1 MNIRLRF
8 GDGKKVSILHCG
20 KVKLKLSY
28 SNLICM
34 LKFSSCTCFNEQTIV
49 GSKVASATGNSTRI
63 FHGEF
68 RPDSDNHFVTVGV
81 KHVKFWTI
89 AGGDMVGKRGVIQ
102 SLPDGPDDPK
112 MQTMLSV
119 AFGAVSLFL

>member
-1 MNIRLRF
+1 
-8 GDGKKVSILHCG
+8 
-20 KVKLKLSY
+20 
-28 SNLICM
+28 M
-34 LKFSSCTCFNEQTIV
+34 LNFSSSTYFHEQNIL

-119 AFGAVSLFL
+119 AFGAVSIL